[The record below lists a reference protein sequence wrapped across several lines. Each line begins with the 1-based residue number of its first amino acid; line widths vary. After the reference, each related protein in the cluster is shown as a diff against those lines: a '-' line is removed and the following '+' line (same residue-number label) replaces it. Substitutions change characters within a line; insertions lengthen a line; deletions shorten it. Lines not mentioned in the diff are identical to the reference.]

1 MVLFLLLLLLVDC
14 WVLLLVGCYSECCSA
29 WFSLWSGLVWV
40 ADAFLFLL
48 FLLLYVLS
56 WASGLAT
63 ALGATLLLVEVAA
76 LSVALAAT
84 LDVTG
89 VND

>member
-1 MVLFLLLLLLVDC
+1 MLLDCSGLLLLFWSCSCSLLVDC

-63 ALGATLLLVEVAA
+63 ALGATLLLV
-76 LSVALAAT
+76 
-84 LDVTG
+84 
-89 VND
+89 

>member
-1 MVLFLLLLLLVDC
+1 MLLDCSELLLLFWSCSCSCSALLLLLLLLLVDC

-29 WFSLWSGLVWV
+29 WCSLWAGLVWV

-63 ALGATLLLVEVAA
+63 ALGATLLLV
-76 LSVALAAT
+76 
-84 LDVTG
+84 
-89 VND
+89 